1 MRLLSL
7 NFANQYIR
15 NVFCWLL
22 EYYSWTFY
30 AESWLLFFLELIDRE
45 GFWIMHKPIIV
56 QVVQAECAKVVVF
69 RAGIPVWHRNDIA
82 SSTPVGH
89 SNNNQV
95 VAIEESIVRS
105 SNSSRKFFV
114 SRLIW
119 CVRLFQVSREAN
131 CCWVLVSSVF
141 NLPRWAEIL
150 RLISMVSDRAA
161 IASTVTRMPITILC
175 RIKFIQN

>member
-69 RAGIPVWHRNDIA
+69 RAGIPV
-82 SSTPVGH
+82 
-89 SNNNQV
+89 
-95 VAIEESIVRS
+95 
-105 SNSSRKFFV
+105 
-114 SRLIW
+114 
-119 CVRLFQVSREAN
+119 
-131 CCWVLVSSVF
+131 
-141 NLPRWAEIL
+141 
-150 RLISMVSDRAA
+150 
-161 IASTVTRMPITILC
+161 
-175 RIKFIQN
+175 